1 MEIIAMILTLHF
13 NTQLRIVITTGID
26 ITWLSFFILFFKS
39 TWLYS
44 VILKAAYRRKYTFW
58 TEEK

>member
-1 MEIIAMILTLHF
+1 MDIIAMILTLHF
-13 NTQLRIVITTGID
+13 NTQLRIVITGID
-26 ITWLSFFILFFKS
+26 VTWLSFFILFFKS

-58 TEEK
+58 MEEK

>member
-26 ITWLSFFILFFKS
+26 VPDWAFLF
-39 TWLYS
+39 Y
-44 VILKAAYRRKYTFW
+44 VLKAHGYIQLF
-58 TEEK
+58 